1 MEGFQRGENAAS
13 DEFNVLSRQF
23 CSARSFQRVKLE
35 VLQREKGRWFFAMVD
50 EASETRMALEL
61 LQDFFF
67 TLYAHLRRA
76 FEHDLVPRRGTGCLC
91 LP

>member
-13 DEFNVLSRQF
+13 DEFDILSLKF
-23 CSARSFQRVKLE
+23 CSARSFQRIELE

-50 EASETRMALEL
+50 EASETRMAFEL

-67 TLYAHLRRA
+67 TLYADFRRA
-76 FEHDLVPRRGTGCLC
+76 FEHDLIPRRSTGCLC